1 MDYEKKI
8 KEFSTHMEEMY
19 SDFKAEGMVKEA
31 NGIAATLIL
40 YNAFFEV

>member
-8 KEFSTHMEEMY
+8 KEFSARMEEMY
-19 SDFKAEGMVKEA
+19 SDFKAEGMAEEA
-31 NGIAATLIL
+31 SGIAAALTL